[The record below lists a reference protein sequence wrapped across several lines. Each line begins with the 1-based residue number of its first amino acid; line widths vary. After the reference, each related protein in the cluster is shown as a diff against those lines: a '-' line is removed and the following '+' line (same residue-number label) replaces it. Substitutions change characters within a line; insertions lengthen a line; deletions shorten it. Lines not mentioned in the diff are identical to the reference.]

1 MAWRGMR
8 SRHARRCGETTARGR
23 MDLLDLSASILR
35 RAAGPGGQLRRDSLA
50 HDSCRK
56 PVLPVGARIC
66 AVGHSVRPDW
76 GQARAAMVSGG
87 GEFAPDPRAARAYQ
101 EIDKVY
107 ATLNAFTDP
116 LFRSMADRLQD
127 PEHAPGPGR
136 G

>member
-1 MAWRGMR
+1 MR
-8 SRHARRCGETTARGR
+8 ADAGKPPPAVGWTYWT
-23 MDLLDLSASILR
+23 SAPPYFAGPPA
-35 RAAGPGGQLRRDSLA
+35 RAASSAEIRWHLTRAASPCCLWE
-50 HDSCRK
+50 
-56 PVLPVGARIC
+56 RIC

-87 GEFAPDPRAARAYQ
+87 DEFAPDPRAARAYQ

-127 PEHAPGPGR
+127 LEHAPGPGR

>member
-1 MAWRGMR
+1 
-8 SRHARRCGETTARGR
+8 
-23 MDLLDLSASILR
+23 
-35 RAAGPGGQLRRDSLA
+35 
-50 HDSCRK
+50 
-56 PVLPVGARIC
+56 
-66 AVGHSVRPDW
+66 
-76 GQARAAMVSGG
+76 MVSGG
-87 GEFAPDPRAARAYQ
+87 DEFAPDPRAARAYQ